1 MDTETLRV
9 PLRTV
14 GRVARDISDGLI
26 LLDSFGTVQFI
37 NPSAGRLLGS
47 SALKEGVTYASFMAA
62 DSESANDAFH
72 QFVLDSVYDKSVSHS
87 GTATYTRP
95 DGSLRYLSVNT
106 SYAFSDDGTKK
117 LGVILR
123 FSDITELQEAKI
135 KHDDSIKVLVGVIGM
150 LAIWDYVF
158 AIWENMGEPISSNV
172 LTVIIEGIG
181 VLASLFALRYTSI
194 TVAEFGLGT
203 RNLKRA
209 VLVDSTLTAAVMC
222 TLVLVRLLARRF
234 FPAVVSPDEP
244 LFYWNVLRPIDLLY
258 IPNVVLQEFLV
269 RGVTQ
274 GSIERILPENY
285 SPAVSIIVSSLFFGS
300 IHIHKGIVYMVG
312 AALLLAFFG
321 ALYKKQK
328 TIWGLCIPHLF
339 LSWSLRVIWG
349 F

>member
-14 GRVARDISDGLI
+14 GLVARDISDGLI

-37 NPSAGRLLGS
+37 NPSAG
-47 SALKEGVTYASFMAA
+47 
-62 DSESANDAFH
+62 
-72 QFVLDSVYDKSVSHS
+72 
-87 GTATYTRP
+87 
-95 DGSLRYLSVNT
+95 
-106 SYAFSDDGTKK
+106 
-117 LGVILR
+117 
-123 FSDITELQEAKI
+123 
-135 KHDDSIKVLVGVIGM
+135 
-150 LAIWDYVF
+150 
-158 AIWENMGEPISSNV
+158 
-172 LTVIIEGIG
+172 
-181 VLASLFALRYTSI
+181 
-194 TVAEFGLGT
+194 
-203 RNLKRA
+203 
-209 VLVDSTLTAAVMC
+209 
-222 TLVLVRLLARRF
+222 RLLARRF